1 MYFHLSLVFVKI
13 NGLLVQKRSDLG
25 YTQTEQS
32 TLSEAKHWWIEPIE
46 VNERQFTSTTNTE
59 TSQWSARW
67 SVDPGLICFNCIFQ
81 RNTENTIDRSI
92 DRSCFS
98 SSSFHIRC
106 QWNDSVYFH
115 SLEDRQRMHS
125 SIVFFLLAAITSVF
139 VVPTLA
145 GDFPLV
151 GVTLLQSHPPFLAF
165 GSVTITQETDGNH
178 RLSVLLSISS
188 SVR

>member
-13 NGLLVQKRSDLG
+13 NGLLVQKRSDLV
-25 YTQTEQS
+25 YSQVERNS
-32 TLSEAKHWWIEPIE
+32 MSEARHWWIEPIE

-67 SVDPGLICFNCIFQ
+67 SVIQAWSASTVYFKGIQ
-81 RNTENTIDRSI
+81 RTQSI
-92 DRSCFS
+92 GRFRFS
-98 SSSFHIRC
+98 FSFHIRC
-106 QWNDSVYFH
+106 QWSDSVYFTSYSC
-115 SLEDRQRMHS
+115 SLEDSQRMHS

-139 VVPTLA
+139 VLPTLA

-151 GVTLLQSHPPFLAF
+151 GVTLLQSQPPFFAF
-165 GSVTITQETDGNH
+165 GSVTITQQTDGNH
-178 RLSVLLSISS
+178 RLSALKRISS